1 MAFWGIF
8 ALKEKTVKT
17 SPNNTFSILG
27 RTTKLSALTDDQSA
41 SAVRGG
47 DGDSEVQVPTLI
59 SSDTLAGWGPFSPA
73 HPGAEQHLC
82 ASQGHPPHKTLGF
95 CWL

>member
-1 MAFWGIF
+1 MAFWRIF

-27 RTTKLSALTDDQSA
+27 RTTKLSALTDDQSV

-73 HPGAEQHLC
+73 RPRGRAAPVHLPG
-82 ASQGHPPHKTLGF
+82 PPPS
-95 CWL
+95 